1 MTDFDDVARAIA
13 RCDGYT
19 INFVSMSVIEEADA
33 LEIGFRWGPGK
44 PDITLSMQ
52 SVYYFALGRSPGADL
67 LYVDKMLATPLP
79 AGEPWPEEFT
89 VDLPR
94 TPDLG
99 GGTARRPRCP
109 GLLTERGPVGSA
121 GLVAGASACAPGIS
135 QSSWSHCRHPARRPD
150 SEPGERVE
158 RPPTTR

>member
-67 LYVDKMLATPLP
+67 RYVDKMLATPLP

-94 TPDLG
+94 APDLP
-99 GGTARRPRCP
+99 A
-109 GLLTERGPVGSA
+109 LLWIRAEPASLEMLAAVVTVLEEVRSSKKSGP
-121 GLVAGASACAPGIS
+121 
-135 QSSWSHCRHPARRPD
+135 HPP
-150 SEPGERVE
+150 S
-158 RPPTTR
+158 